1 MPPQETLKHSKA
13 GPAQFFV
20 GSLGHGVC
28 KVLFEPAERLWQVWG
43 LILNVILPLLASCWS
58 FSFALECGVSLFGGA
73 QHSPVDSCSAAS
85 CSFGVQELA
94 SRVSSVAR
102 MAECPAPPTLDGLGR
117 TLHFK

>member
-85 CSFGVQELA
+85 CSFGVLTGEDKRTSFYSAIFL
-94 SRVSSVAR
+94 SHAR
-102 MAECPAPPTLDGLGR
+102 
-117 TLHFK
+117 